1 MTDNSKQ
8 KTAESSGPSSDPSS
22 LPSQPSPSDPP
33 MTPQSSMNA
42 TNFTAH
48 SPTGAPKDQN
58 EAATPITNDSKAGSD
73 RPRPSQP
80 SDEASMKLADFDELK
95 ARLEA
100 HREHSVQ
107 TFHGNNKS
115 FKYVCSF
122 FVDPT
127 TYLSRATGCW
137 DTPYS
142 DQRSARQH
150 PCRGAVHLL
159 RVLDSAVQFDRR
171 RARSTSRGE
180 QPTTARARY
189 SAEKNKLIVEGDAVS
204 RPKW

>member
-107 TFHGNNKS
+107 TFHAISG
-115 FKYVCSF
+115 
-122 FVDPT
+122 
-127 TYLSRATGCW
+127 
-137 DTPYS
+137 
-142 DQRSARQH
+142 
-150 PCRGAVHLL
+150 
-159 RVLDSAVQFDRR
+159 VLDNIHAEVQYIYSEFLTQQYNSIEGELDRLHEESNR
-171 RARSTSRGE
+171 RLRE
-180 QPTTARARY
+180 QERLQQQLAQFLATMKKAF
-189 SAEKNKLIVEGDAVS
+189 SIFE
-204 RPKW
+204 